1 MATLF
6 HGSFSGLMYTLIDA
20 AVKAALLLVMV
31 TIIAVLLRRASAS
44 FRHMTWALGLACT
57 LCLPLLSQNL
67 PHWRVPVTAL
77 PTHSRPAAR
86 EAPPLADAAQPK
98 PPIYAPVVPRTKASV
113 PSAAALPRGVAEPTV
128 AVQPPAPLPDLTA
141 HPPAASAPQVS
152 WTTLLLLVWLS
163 GSVLMLA
170 QLAQGVLKVRRI
182 VTTSASLIFGPIAGA
197 AAKAMS
203 VGRHVTL
210 RLASSPGQV
219 MVPFTYGMFRPVIV
233 LPAEATQWPEERLR
247 AALLHEMAHV
257 RRHDWSLQVM
267 GHIARALYWFNP
279 LVWVATR
286 RLRAE
291 SEAAADDLVLS
302 VGMPAPEYARHLLDV
317 ALAARHS
324 RRVSQGAVA
333 MAQSP
338 KVEERLRAV
347 LAQGLS
353 RRPVTWRAAAG
364 FLAVAVLVALPLA
377 ALRLAAHGEAVP
389 AAERLQLRGDFTLRY
404 AVTVSDKETT
414 QAQFHEYQQLRADY
428 QRELGKDP
436 YLQPVPPEF
445 YAPFSY
451 FQSRRPRNRHLVLTV
466 SAQGGKLLWRS
477 EENGHTFALVYNGK
491 DGTQLFSDGHAGRV
505 EPGLQFP
512 EMANCPLPAVGLP
525 HIPLL
530 KGATLIN
537 SSATEQ
543 TWQAEAPLE
552 GAEIEQGKALYTSAR
567 AHAVNAEGIWKV
579 LDVDSSDQ
587 RFQFLQ
593 HRRFQGLWVASHMTL
608 TKYTTANLSTN
619 SRRFSS
625 EEEFIAFIAAHRTP
639 TSVCDYRLLSASG
652 TPLEMSTLGMR
663 SATVPMPALQSPSLD
678 DREIQEAL
686 HLRFHLQDWAL
697 SHEATLRRMER
708 ATSSDFSAASA
719 VDQSLRALPF
729 PLWQGGGISWDGDP
743 RVGHGS
749 QKPLF
754 TAEGLRQPSG
764 NARDFV
770 IARSHN
776 SAVTHVW
783 LWASGRITRVTASIK
798 GQEEIVPP
806 FFGTDGTS
814 NMAGDGPEASLNA
827 SAPPLAPQLKPAVG
841 FRRYT
846 SPPLLDGTRY
856 TFLYPSYYANVHQG
870 WLDSDHQFGSV
881 RIDCIGTKPVPWIA
895 AKGQT
900 PISYYS
906 HGKQGGAWL
915 SPHEEF
921 CSVVVGN
928 AAPPLWQGPHPL
940 EIDHQWVG
948 ENGSHHDFSIKDAHT
963 RYRFEVIHEDRYT
976 PALFRQTDPVIVGS
990 FRVLPPG
997 ASVPKL
1003 PPPAIETAR
1012 TTMPPAKR
1020 GGDTAVA
1027 HIALGQKLQQQGQP
1041 RDGIPEFRRAV
1052 QIDPND
1058 AVAQEQLAQALYEI
1072 KWKHFK
1078 TPARDTTVSFGTP
1091 PAVLDEAILHMRR
1104 AVALRP
1110 NDARWH
1116 STLGTYLSN
1125 RGRHREAVAEYRHSM
1140 HLMPPLSPADIKPS
1154 TDGSIPG
1161 NVAPWYDAYWTL
1173 GEELV
1178 QTGHYQEA
1186 VTNLRQALRFN
1197 PSSDSNLLWLGDAL
1211 NGSGHRPE
1219 ARAAWK
1225 KSLAAKPSNSYYQGQ
1240 ARARLARY

>member
-1 MATLF
+1 MVTLF
-6 HGSFSGLMYTLIDA
+6 YSSISGLMYTMTDA
-20 AVKAALLLVMV
+20 AVKAALLLALVA
-31 TIIAVLLRRASAS
+31 IIATLSRRTSAS
-44 FRHMTWALGLACT
+44 FRHLMWALGLGCA
-57 LCLPLLSQNL
+57 LCLPLLSRNL
-67 PHWRVPVTAL
+67 PHWRVPFTTL
-77 PTHSRPAAR
+77 PTHSRPAA
-86 EAPPLADAAQPK
+86 ALPPPLADASQPT
-98 PPIYAPVVPRTKASV
+98 PHTPAPVGPRTKTGVS
-113 PSAAALPRGVAEPTV
+113 SAAVLPN
-128 AVQPPAPLPDLTA
+128 TA
-141 HPPAASAPQVS
+141 SEPPAAVQSPAPTSDPTAQPSTAPAPQLP
-152 WTTLLLLVWLS
+152 WTALVLLAWLS
-163 GSVLMLA
+163 GVVLMLA
-170 QLAQGVLKVRRI
+170 QLAQGLLKVRRI
-182 VTTSASLIFGPIAGA
+182 ATRSVIPVVGPIVGA

-203 VGRHVTL
+203 VRRPVAL
-210 RLASSPGQV
+210 RQASSPGQV
-219 MVPFTYGMFRPVIV
+219 TVPFTYGVLRPVIV

-257 RRHDWSLQVM
+257 RRHDWSIQVM

-317 ALAARHS
+317 ALAARQT
-324 RRVSQGAVA
+324 RRISQGAVA

-347 LAQGLS
+347 LAQSLS
-353 RRPVTWRAAAG
+353 RHPVTRRAAAG

-389 AAERLQLRGDFTLRY
+389 AAERLQLQGDFTLRY
-404 AVTVSDKETT
+404 AVTVSDEETT
-414 QAQFHEYQQLRADY
+414 QAQFHEYQRLRADY
-428 QRELGKDP
+428 RRELGKDP
-436 YLQPVPPEF
+436 YMQPVPPEF

-451 FQSRRPRNRHLVLTV
+451 FQSRRPRNHHLVLTV

-593 HRRFQGLWVASHMTL
+593 HQRFQGLWVASHMTL
-608 TKYTTANLSTN
+608 TKYATVNLSTN
-619 SRRFSS
+619 SPRFRS
-625 EEEFIAFIAAHRTP
+625 EEEFIAFIDAHRTP
-639 TSVCDYRLLSASG
+639 TSVCEYRLLSASG
-652 TPLEMSTLGMR
+652 TPLEMSTHGMR
-663 SATVPMPALQSPSLD
+663 SATVPTPALQSPSLD

-697 SHEATLRRMER
+697 SHEATLRRMGR

-764 NARDFV
+764 NALDFV

-798 GQEEIVPP
+798 GQAEIVPP

-814 NMAGDGPEASLNA
+814 NMAGDGPEASLTA
-827 SAPPLAPQLKPAVG
+827 SSPPLAPQLKLAVG

-846 SPPLLDGTRY
+846 SPPLPDGTRY

-870 WLDSDHQFGSV
+870 WLDSDHQFGSI

-928 AAPPLWQGPHPL
+928 AAIPFWQGPHPL
-940 EIDHQWVG
+940 VIDHRWIG
-948 ENGSHHDFSIKDAHT
+948 ENGSHHDLSIKDART
-963 RYRFEVIHEDRYT
+963 RYRFEMIHEDRYI
-976 PALFRQTDPVIVGS
+976 PALFKQTDPIITSS
-990 FRVLPPG
+990 FRVLPAERAPG
-997 ASVPKL
+997 
-1003 PPPAIETAR
+1003 
-1012 TTMPPAKR
+1012 
-1020 GGDTAVA
+1020 
-1027 HIALGQKLQQQGQP
+1027 
-1041 RDGIPEFRRAV
+1041 RR
-1052 QIDPND
+1052 Q
-1058 AVAQEQLAQALYEI
+1058 
-1072 KWKHFK
+1072 
-1078 TPARDTTVSFGTP
+1078 
-1091 PAVLDEAILHMRR
+1091 
-1104 AVALRP
+1104 
-1110 NDARWH
+1110 
-1116 STLGTYLSN
+1116 
-1125 RGRHREAVAEYRHSM
+1125 
-1140 HLMPPLSPADIKPS
+1140 
-1154 TDGSIPG
+1154 
-1161 NVAPWYDAYWTL
+1161 
-1173 GEELV
+1173 
-1178 QTGHYQEA
+1178 
-1186 VTNLRQALRFN
+1186 
-1197 PSSDSNLLWLGDAL
+1197 
-1211 NGSGHRPE
+1211 
-1219 ARAAWK
+1219 
-1225 KSLAAKPSNSYYQGQ
+1225 
-1240 ARARLARY
+1240 